1 MQTILV
7 VDDEVA
13 ICETLAQILGY
24 EGYRVLT
31 AGDGRRA
38 LQLLGEQ
45 AVDAMLLDVKMPG
58 MDGFEVLARVREE
71 QPATPV
77 IIISGHGDIQTAVEA
92 VKQGAYDFLEKP
104 LDRTRLLVTLQNCL
118 QHRLA
123 LADRE
128 RLAAKAGR
136 GSPLIGDCPAMQAV
150 RAFIAKVAPT
160 DATVLVTGE
169 NGTGKELVV
178 AALHAGSPRRDGPLV
193 EVNCAAIPADL
204 VESELF
210 GHEKGAFTGA
220 DRQRIGKFEQASGGT
235 LFLDEVGDMGER
247 AQAKVLRA
255 VEEGTIQRV
264 GGRETMK
271 VDVRI
276 VAATNRN
283 LSDAG
288 SGFRRDLFFRLN
300 VLSVELPPLRE
311 RAGDVDLLLDHFMQH
326 LAGSMKTRPKA
337 FSQEALAVLR
347 DYDWPGNVRELRNL
361 VERLLILVPGTVV
374 KPADLPLLAG
384 EPPAAGADSD
394 LFRARDFQTFKARAE
409 ALFLQQ
415 KLKEHRYNV
424 SRTAEALGMQRSNLY
439 KKITR
444 YGLQTNLEDP
454 D

>member
-1 MQTILV
+1 LQTVLV

-24 EGYRVLT
+24 ENYRVLT
-31 AGDGRRA
+31 AADGPRA
-38 LQLLGEQ
+38 LRLLEEH

-58 MDGFEVLARVREE
+58 MDGFEVLARVRDL
-71 QPATPV
+71 QPAVPV

-104 LDRTRLLVTLQNCL
+104 LDRARLLVTLQNCL
-118 QHRLA
+118 QHQQA

-136 GSPLIGDCPAMQAV
+136 GTPLIGDSSAMQGV
-150 RAFIAKVAPT
+150 RAFIARVAPT

-178 AALHAGSPRRDGPLV
+178 AALHAGSHRHEGPLV
-193 EVNCAAIPADL
+193 EVNCAAIPSDL

-220 DRQRIGKFEQASGGT
+220 DRQRIGKFEQADGGT
-235 LFLDEVGDMGER
+235 LFLDEVGDMSER

-264 GGRETMK
+264 GGRETMT

-276 VAATNRN
+276 VAATNRD
-283 LSDAG
+283 LAAPDS
-288 SGFRRDLFFRLN
+288 SFRRDLFFRLN
-300 VLSVELPPLRE
+300 VLSVNLPPLRE
-311 RAGDVDLLLDHFMQH
+311 RPGDVDLLLAFFMDQ
-326 LAGSMKTRPKA
+326 LAATMKTRPKT
-337 FSQEALAVLR
+337 FSPEALTLLR
-347 DYDWPGNVRELRNL
+347 DYGWPGNVRELRNL
-361 VERLLILVPGTVV
+361 VERLLILVPGPVI

-384 EPPAAGADSD
+384 IVAGDDEQSE
-394 LFRARDFQTFKARAE
+394 LLRCRDFQTFKARAE

-415 KLKEHRYNV
+415 KLRDHRFNV
-424 SRTAEALGMQRSNLY
+424 SRTATALGMQRSNLY
-439 KKITR
+439 KKITK
-444 YGLQTNLEDP
+444 YGLQTQIDEQA
-454 D
+454 